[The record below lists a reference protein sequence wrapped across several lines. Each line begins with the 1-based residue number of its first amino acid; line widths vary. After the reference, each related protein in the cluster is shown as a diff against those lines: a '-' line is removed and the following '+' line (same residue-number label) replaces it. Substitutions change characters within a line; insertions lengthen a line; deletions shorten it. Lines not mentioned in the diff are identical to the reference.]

1 MIYISGQKFRGVH
14 LTSWGGANSSW
25 GGAPDKLGGC
35 APPKKQPKSAPAR
48 VIGSRVPL
56 SITVLNRNTIQK
68 N

>member
-35 APPKKQPKSAPAR
+35 APPKKQPKSAPA
-48 VIGSRVPL
+48 S
-56 SITVLNRNTIQK
+56 SQK
-68 N
+68 FKKKFNEKKCTSSFFPK